1 MVKLVEA
8 GAVLTRLL
16 STLPHNL
23 GILPKVKDLGHPGRL
38 ARGNG
43 RRQFVAGKVFLY
55 FSRLTRALFSQVYL
69 TLQKIGKL
77 DCLRLE

>member
-1 MVKLVEA
+1 
-8 GAVLTRLL
+8 LTRLL
-16 STLPHNL
+16 STLLHNP

-38 ARGNG
+38 ALDNG

-77 DCLRLE
+77 DSLRLE